1 MIPNPRAK
9 TRANP
14 ILDVQSSFCIES
26 DIQFRS
32 VSRRK
37 LYGKMYGKE
46 TQEVWAKRP
55 IQSNA
60 SSVGLVAVLWSS
72 CVRPVSVLWLWL
84 WLQSSRVLL
93 W

>member
-9 TRANP
+9 ARANP

-37 LYGKMYGKE
+37 LYEEMYGKE
-46 TQEVWAKRP
+46 AQKYEL
-55 IQSNA
+55 
-60 SSVGLVAVLWSS
+60 SVQFNPLSPVLV
-72 CVRPVSVLWLWL
+72 
-84 WLQSSRVLL
+84 
-93 W
+93 